1 MEVHGRNARQPR
13 RLGVELASVASGVL
27 ATQGIL
33 AALLA
38 QLRGGECHRVS
49 TSTLQAGL
57 FTATHYLAR
66 ATADDDWTPPC
77 PGVESPPPFVTA
89 DGHRFEL
96 ESLSPQTWK
105 RFWRGVGVEGPEVD
119 DAWEPFLMRYIAA
132 TCALPATLHEAIGRT
147 DWARVH
153 AAADDAGCTVQRLR
167 RSWEVVTDLRSGPLS
182 RQRSP
187 DGGLI
192 GPPWLIEPLA
202 EATATNGR
210 HTAVAAPG
218 LPLRGIRVVEATRR
232 LQGPVAALVLSL
244 LGAEVIRIEPPGG
257 DPFRLMPPF
266 AGDVSASFRAF
277 NRGKDVR
284 EVDLHDPQGQQQ
296 VAELVADADVFVHNW
311 GPGKAEA
318 RGLDAA
324 RLGARNPWL
333 VYAQASGWSGLL
345 GADPPLG
352 TDYVIQAYTGLGDPL
367 TPAHQPPAPSLFTLT
382 DMMGA
387 LTVSEGI
394 LAALVLRERTHQ
406 GYRVEGSLLSGGL
419 ALQAHT
425 LEALAE
431 HERSSD
437 DAAAAATRPSW
448 GPLDQPVPT
457 DDGYLLVGGEGG
469 APREPLERAC
479 DVSPHGRTRAG
490 LAESVADR
498 LRHRSTH
505 HWTQALSAAG
515 IAHVEV
521 CADPSALPQDPAI
534 AAYLDRL
541 DGCWTAAPPWTFLGQ

>member
-1 MEVHGRNARQPR
+1 MEVHGRNAREPR
-13 RLGVELASVASGVL
+13 RLGVELASVASGVV

-38 QLRGGECHRVS
+38 QLRGGECRRVS

-66 ATADDDWTPPC
+66 ATAEDEWTVPS
-77 PGVESPPPFVTA
+77 PGPESRPPFVTA

-105 RFWRGVGVEGPEVD
+105 RFWRGLGVEGPEVD

-132 TCALPATLHEAIGRT
+132 TCALPATLHEAAGRT
-147 DWARVH
+147 EWARIQ
-153 AAADDAGCTVQRLR
+153 AAADDAGCTVQRVR
-167 RSWEVVTDLRSGPLS
+167 HSSEVVADLRSGPLS
-182 RQRSP
+182 GQQP
-187 DGGLI
+187 LDGGLI
-192 GPPWLIEPLA
+192 GAPWLVDPLA
-202 EATATNGR
+202 ATTGAGGRQTSVPAT
-210 HTAVAAPG
+210 G

-232 LQGPVAALVLSL
+232 LQGPVAALVLCL

-266 AGDVSASFRAF
+266 AGEMSASFRAF
-277 NRGKDVR
+277 NRGKTVR
-284 EVDLHDPQGQQQ
+284 EIDLQDPEGQQQ
-296 VAELVADADVFVHNW
+296 AADLVADADVFLHNW

-324 RLGARNPWL
+324 RLAARNPWL
-333 VYAQASGWSGLL
+333 VYARASGWSGLL

-352 TDYVIQAYTGLGDPL
+352 TDYVIQAYTGLGEPL
-367 TPAHQPPAPSLFTLT
+367 APAHEPPAPSLFTLT

-394 LAALVLRERTHQ
+394 LAALVLRERTNQ

-431 HERSSD
+431 HEHLGD
-437 DAAAAATRPSW
+437 EAAAAWTRPSW

-457 DDGYLLVGGEGG
+457 SDGYLLVDGGQG
-469 APREPLERAC
+469 APLERLAQAC
-479 DVSPHGRTRAG
+479 DVSPDGRSREG
-490 LAESVADR
+490 LAKSIADR

-505 HWTQALSAAG
+505 HWTQTLSAAG
-515 IAHVEV
+515 VAHVEV
-521 CADPSALPQDPAI
+521 CTDLGTLPQDPAI
-534 AAYLDRL
+534 GMYLERL
-541 DGCWTAAPPWTFLGQ
+541 NGCWTAGPPWTFSP